1 MVNRASA
8 PAIRTMPDVGR
19 ADVVSSHLVKVSA
32 LLTVAGQRSF
42 EVGLINHPL
51 LSKFLFYNF
60 QARELLVILIRVHRT
75 MASRTG
81 HSM

>member
-8 PAIRTMPDVGR
+8 PAIRTMPDVGC

-42 EVGLINHPL
+42 KVGLINHPL
-51 LSKFLFYNF
+51 LSLP
-60 QARELLVILIRVHRT
+60 A
-75 MASRTG
+75 
-81 HSM
+81 